1 MTDITLKPTEGAIVF
16 HEDGEHTVYLP
27 QDSDGENM
35 SDLPVTE
42 ATEAAVLCALMLN
55 DDRLKAIVR
64 IKMAIAVTRMEVKH

>member
-27 QDSDGENM
+27 RVDEDN
-35 SDLPVTE
+35 DDDAPVSE